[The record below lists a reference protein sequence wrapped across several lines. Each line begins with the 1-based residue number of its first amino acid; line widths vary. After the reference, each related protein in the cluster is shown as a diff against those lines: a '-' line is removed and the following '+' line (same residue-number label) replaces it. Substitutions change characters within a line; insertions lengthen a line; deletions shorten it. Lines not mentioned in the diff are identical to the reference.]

1 MSKRTKMIGLFL
13 DAMNILALNGFVK
26 NIAKIRETCKEA
38 SQLEILNERFQAEWW
53 EDYYNSNAFLI
64 QEWWRYMRLTWFYTC
79 GACSIN
85 ITRTKY
91 EQDAYCE
98 RCKDEINSEI
108 IEEQRYF
115 SRRFRE

>member
-1 MSKRTKMIGLFL
+1 MTKLLF
-13 DAMNILALNGFVK
+13 DGFEILALNGYVQ

-38 SQLEILNERFQAEWW
+38 SQLPMLEERFESEWW
-53 EDYYNSNAFLI
+53 EYYYNNNAFLI

-79 GACSIN
+79 GDCSIN

-98 RCKDEINSEI
+98 SCKDEINSEI
-108 IEEQRYF
+108 MEEQRYF